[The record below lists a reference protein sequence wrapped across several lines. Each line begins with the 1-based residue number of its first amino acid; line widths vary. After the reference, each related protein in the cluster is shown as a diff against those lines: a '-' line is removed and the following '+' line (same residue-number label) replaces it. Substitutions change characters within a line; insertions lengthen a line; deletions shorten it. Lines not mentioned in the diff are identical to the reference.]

1 MDKPTSPPSPPARSI
16 WPLASLTAVI
26 AAAWAGCN
34 AWITQQGRTAP
45 LDLDGWGWLITN
57 LQTNGHHFAIL
68 FSSPS
73 LWKGPVVPFVF
84 GLCYYIAP
92 APESVLVF
100 NSVCF
105 ALSAAVLTFAFH
117 ALGANRW
124 AAAAAVLGWVFYLP
138 HGIVF
143 GYYYAEP
150 FLGFLSALLLLLAAW
165 SLLKRPRLGALAC
178 GAVAGLLLL
187 ARAPFLPVVAGLGL
201 FLWMRLGKARWP
213 AAVLYALGLLAVYAP
228 WPVRNWVAEGEFIPF
243 TTEGGKILFQGTYL
257 AGDDQVMHDLRSM
270 PKFRDL
276 ERSEEGL
283 SAAEQYRYWKGLAD
297 AEIRRNPG
305 GEAVLC
311 VRKAI
316 RFWMYLPPHSWA
328 PNWKT
333 GLAAAVFLPLALVG
347 LVWRRRE
354 PLAQLCGLWVVG
366 LWAFHALVHA
376 ELRYNFPVLPMMFM
390 LAALG
395 AQCIW
400 AHLRAPRRK
409 FVAAAPGH
417 V

>member
-1 MDKPTSPPSPPARSI
+1 MGKPASQLSSPARSV
-16 WPLASLTAVI
+16 WPLALLVAVI
-26 AAAWAGCN
+26 AAAWAACN
-34 AWITQQGRTAP
+34 AWIAQQGRTAP
-45 LDLDGWGWLITN
+45 LDLDGWGWLITR
-57 LQTNGHHFAIL
+57 LQTNGHHFATL

-100 NSVCF
+100 NAACF
-105 ALSAAVLTFAFH
+105 ALSAAILVFAFH

-124 AAAAAVLGWVFYLP
+124 AASAAVLAWVFYLP

-150 FLGFLSALLLLLAAW
+150 FLGLLSALLFLLAAW
-165 SLLKRPRLGALAC
+165 TLQRRPRMGALAC

-187 ARAPFLPVVAGLGL
+187 ARAPFLPVVVGLGL
-201 FLWMRLGKARWP
+201 FLWLRLGKARWP
-213 AAVLYALGLLAVYAP
+213 AVGLYAVGLLAVYAP
-228 WPVRNWVAEGEFIPF
+228 WPARNWVVEGEFIPF

-257 AGDDQVMHDLRSM
+257 AGDDQVMHDLRTM
-270 PKFRDL
+270 PEFRDL
-276 ERSEEGL
+276 EKGEEGL
-283 SAAEQYRYWKGLAD
+283 KPAEQYRYWKALAN

-333 GLAAAVFLPLALVG
+333 GLAAAVFLPLALLG
-347 LVWRRRE
+347 LLMRRRDS
-354 PLAQLCGLWVVG
+354 LVQLCGLWAGG
-366 LWAFHALVHA
+366 LWLFHALIHA
-376 ELRYNFPVLPMMFM
+376 ELRYNFPVLPMTFM
-390 LAALG
+390 LALVGCQAV
-395 AQCIW
+395 W
-400 AHLRAPRRK
+400 ARVSSARK
-409 FVAAAPGH
+409 NAHAA
-417 V
+417 